1 MFGSLGIDPENT
13 MNPLKKSH
21 DNFLIQQKSTG
32 NHPMFVGAPKK
43 NIAPPETE
51 LVEHFLF
58 PNKTEVLRFLANC
71 FEAQAVSVER
81 LGPEELEG
89 TMKIE
94 AFYFWVLEIGCLNKM
109 GRKKIG
115 FHLGCFPLQQLE
127 KLCVFAFFAHPENV
141 QCQPQVCKIRL
152 KKSETKHSARH
163 DLTRFFWG
171 HPKRVLLLKCMG
183 KNRLFWQG

>member
-1 MFGSLGIDPENT
+1 

-32 NHPMFVGAPKK
+32 NHPMFVGAPQK

-94 AFYFWVLEIGCLNKM
+94 AFYFWVLEIGSLNK
-109 GRKKIG
+109 KWEEQKIG

-127 KLCVFAFFAHPENV
+127 KLCVFAFFAHT
-141 QCQPQVCKIRL
+141 
-152 KKSETKHSARH
+152 KKAPGNCEMSTPS
-163 DLTRFFWG
+163 
-171 HPKRVLLLKCMG
+171 LLDT
-183 KNRLFWQG
+183 F